1 MTHIRIPT
9 LLKRIG
15 LIGGSLVIAALVATN
30 VVLASAT
37 DNFFGYAWSTNVGW
51 VKVNNCVSPTDCAPG
66 TSYGL
71 AMASSGTQRAIT
83 GYAWSSNIGWITFYT
98 QEQTPWDRTQDPGE
112 QERLIQHCPTGAGP
126 NCRAYVD
133 WGATGGT
140 SVPVKG
146 WARACSVYN
155 DCTRPSRGLRP
166 DWERGGWDGWI
177 ALNDM
182 NSTDG
187 ASYGV
192 TFNTTTGALSG
203 YGWGSGVVGWVDFS
217 GITVTGDQCPVTP
230 PEPLPG
236 GFINNCQTCNPGEPC
251 WCAKYPDNPLCVNTP
266 MCPGSNIP
274 IPPTGPADCPVV
286 PQCPDDSGPAPGGD
300 INNCN
305 NNDCSV
311 VGSACWCAQNGNPV
325 PQCGPSGGPTGG
337 GSGDQCT
344 NIPPQYEPVTIVPPY
359 RQLPDGRCLCIPGY
373 VLNAQ
378 YQCVKPVYVEPK
390 Q

>member
-71 AMASSGTQRAIT
+71 TMASSGTERTIT

-155 DCTRPSRGLRP
+155 DCTQPNRGLKES
-166 DWERGGWDGWI
+166 WKRGGWDGWI
-177 ALNDM
+177 SLGDTNTSD
-182 NSTDG
+182 SV
-187 ASYGV
+187 SYGV
-192 TFNTTTGALSG
+192 KLNTTTGQMSG
-203 YGWGSGVVGWVDFS
+203 YAWGSGVVGWVDFS
-217 GITVTGDQCPVTP
+217 GITVVDDCTRTGICPPPVCPDGTPAPNGDISLCPPPVCSDGTPAPNGDLSQCPTVTP
-230 PEPLPG
+230 PVL
-236 GFINNCQTCNPGEPC
+236 
-251 WCAKYPDNPLCVNTP
+251 
-266 MCPGSNIP
+266 
-274 IPPTGPADCPVV
+274 
-286 PQCPDDSGPAPGGD
+286 CPDGTPAP
-300 INNCN
+300 
-305 NNDCSV
+305 NNDASQCT
-311 VGSACWCAQNGNPV
+311 NNPV
-325 PQCGPSGGPTGG
+325 TCPDGSTPVNGQCPSGGPTGG
-337 GSGDQCT
+337 GDGDICS
-344 NIPPQYEPVTIVPPY
+344 NIPGVQTSVVPPV
-359 RQLPDGRCLCIPGY
+359 RPLSDGRCLCMTGY